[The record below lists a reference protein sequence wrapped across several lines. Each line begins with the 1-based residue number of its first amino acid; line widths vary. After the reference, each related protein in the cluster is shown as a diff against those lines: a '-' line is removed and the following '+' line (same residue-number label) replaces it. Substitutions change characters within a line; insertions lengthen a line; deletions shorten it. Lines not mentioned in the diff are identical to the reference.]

1 MKTIVI
7 PHGQFGPFQSVE
19 ANEDH
24 YLADGLAL
32 PYGVLGQNLVVDAE
46 NLPQPWIPGAYTID
60 EGAIVLDE
68 GSPAWQEHLQAE
80 ADRLVQAKAERLAD
94 INRWRA
100 EANATTFPFAGKHI
114 QCDALSTVDILGT
127 ALSIALTGAFPP
139 DFPGAWKALDNS
151 YIPLPTV
158 EDFAPLYSAFTQRGS
173 LNFMH
178 AQDLKAAVAAATTV
192 EQVAAVVW

>member
-80 ADRLVQAKAERLAD
+80 ADRLVRMPPPSRSQAS
-94 INRWRA
+94 IS
-100 EANATTFPFAGKHI
+100 NAMRSA
-114 QCDALSTVDILGT
+114 Q
-127 ALSIALTGAFPP
+127 SISSVPR
-139 DFPGAWKALDNS
+139 
-151 YIPLPTV
+151 
-158 EDFAPLYSAFTQRGS
+158 SASR
-173 LNFMH
+173 
-178 AQDLKAAVAAATTV
+178 
-192 EQVAAVVW
+192 